1 MTEHSRPADTFSGLP
16 GWHPSRRNF
25 LSIAALLA
33 GAAATGAMSGCSTN
47 VKSTGAAV
55 KGRSGA
61 AGDQLFIAGFQWGPV
76 ANFNPLSPSAGWP
89 AGQNSFQLIYE
100 SLMRFNLLTGKLEP
114 GLASA
119 LDEPDAKTIKVTLQD
134 GIAFSDGSAV
144 TAEDVVN
151 TFELAKRNSSLSYS
165 NVWAYLSSVKAD
177 GAKGVVF
184 NLNPKNLNPNMVK
197 NTIAGTWILPKK
209 VWDEK
214 EKAGDLQK
222 DTNMQPI
229 GTGPYSVDKVDQTQ
243 VVLKRNDSYW
253 GKTVYGALP
262 APTSIVHP
270 IFKGNSDGD
279 LALEQGNID
288 VSQQFTPQ
296 VWQMWEKKGL
306 PVSTWEKKAPYH
318 LPGNIPF
325 LWFNIH
331 KKGLDNVKVRSAI
344 AHAINYKQIAQT
356 AMSNYSVPANSSVIL
371 PTGAEQK
378 YYDQANVTK
387 NGWTYDTAKAIS
399 ILEKDLGCK
408 KGSDGIYVLPDGTR
422 LGPWTAITPTG
433 WSDWEAALQIVASS
447 AKVVGIDI
455 KTQSP
460 QAPVVTT
467 AMQNGNFDVACWGVS
482 GVSIASPWT
491 RFRDLLDNR
500 GVPAAGKTAYYNYN
514 RFSNPAVPALI
525 DAISTAGDNEAKLKE
540 LYTKL
545 DTIWMQNIPTVPL
558 MYRPLEFF
566 EYNSS
571 TWTGFPNVDNA
582 YAPPQFSGAGN
593 AWLFKIKRST

>member
-1 MTEHSRPADTFSGLP
+1 MTERSRPADTFSALP

-25 LSIAALLA
+25 LSMAALLA
-33 GAAATGAMSGCSTN
+33 GAAATGAMTGCSTN

-55 KGRSGA
+55 KGRTGA

-119 LDEPDAKTIKVTLQD
+119 LDQPDAKTIKVTLQD
-134 GIAFSDGSAV
+134 GIAFSDGAAV
-144 TAEDVVN
+144 TVDDVVN
-151 TFELAKRNSSLSYS
+151 TFELAKRNSGLSYS
-165 NVWAYLSSVKAD
+165 NVWGYLTSVKAD
-177 GAKGVVF
+177 GDKSVVF
-184 NLNPKNLNPNMVK
+184 NLNPKNLNANLVK
-197 NTIAGTWILPKK
+197 NAIAGTWILPKK

-214 EKAGDLQK
+214 EKGADLQK

-243 VVLKRNDSYW
+243 VVLKRNDNYW
-253 GKTVYGALP
+253 GKGVYGALP

-306 PVSTWEKKAPYH
+306 PVSTWQKTPPYH
-318 LPGNIPF
+318 LPGSIPF
-325 LWFNIH
+325 LMINIH

-344 AHAINYKQIAQT
+344 AHAINYKQIAET
-356 AMSNYSVPANSSVIL
+356 AMSNYSVPANSSAIL
-371 PTGAEQK
+371 PTGAEEK
-378 YYDQANVTK
+378 FFDKDNVAK
-387 NGWTYDTAKAIS
+387 NGWTYDTTKAIS

-408 KGSDGIYVLPDGTR
+408 KGKDGIYVLPDGTR

-467 AMQNGNFDVACWGVS
+467 AMQNGNFDLACWGVS
-482 GVSIASPWT
+482 GVGVASPWT

-514 RFSNPAVPALI
+514 RFSNPAVPGLL
-525 DAISTAGDNEAKLKE
+525 DAISTAGDDEAKLKE

-545 DTIWMQNIPTVPL
+545 DTIFMQNIPTVPL

-566 EYNSS
+566 EYNAS
-571 TWTGFPNVDNA
+571 TWTGFPNVDNP

-593 AWLFKIKRST
+593 AWLFKIKRTT

>member
-1 MTEHSRPADTFSGLP
+1 MTARSRATDNSALP

-25 LSIAALLA
+25 LSMAALLA
-33 GAAATGAMSGCSTN
+33 GAAATGGMTGCSTA

-55 KGRSGA
+55 KGRTGA

-119 LDEPDAKTIKVTLQD
+119 LEEPDAKTIKVTLQD

-144 TAEDVVN
+144 TVDDVVN
-151 TFELAKRNSSLSYS
+151 TFELAKRNSGLSYS
-165 NVWAYLSSVKAD
+165 NVWGYLTSVKAD
-177 GAKGVVF
+177 GDKSVVF
-184 NLNPKNLNPNMVK
+184 NLNPKNLNANMVK
-197 NTIAGTWILPKK
+197 NTIAQTWILPKK
-209 VWDEK
+209 IWDEK

-222 DTNMQPI
+222 DTNMTPV

-243 VVLKRNDSYW
+243 VVLKRNDGYW

-262 APTSIVHP
+262 APTAIVHP

-296 VWQMWEKKGL
+296 VWRMWEKKGL
-306 PVSTWEKKAPYH
+306 PVSTWQKTPPYH
-318 LPGNIPF
+318 LPGSIPF
-325 LWFNIH
+325 LMINIH

-344 AHAINYKQIAQT
+344 AHAINYKQIAET

-371 PTGAEQK
+371 PTGAEEK
-378 YYDQANVTK
+378 WFDKANVAK
-387 NGWTYDTAKAIS
+387 YGWTYDTAKAIS

-467 AMQNGNFDVACWGVS
+467 AMQNGDFDLACWGVS
-482 GVSIASPWT
+482 GVGVASPWT

-514 RFSNPAVPALI
+514 RFSNPEVPGLL
-525 DAISTAGDNEAKLKE
+525 DAISTAGNDEAKLKD

-545 DTIWMQNIPTVPL
+545 DTIFMQNIPDVPL

-566 EYNSS
+566 EYNAS
-571 TWTGFPNVDNA
+571 TWTGFPNVDNP

-593 AWLFKIKRST
+593 AWLFKIKRAT

>member
-1 MTEHSRPADTFSGLP
+1 MTERSRPDDTSALP

-25 LSIAALLA
+25 LSMAALLA
-33 GAAATGAMSGCSTN
+33 GAAATGGMTGCSTA
-47 VKSTGAAV
+47 VKSTGAAA

-119 LDEPDAKTIKVTLQD
+119 LEEPDAKTIKVTLQD

-144 TAEDVVN
+144 TVEDVVN
-151 TFELAKRNSSLSYS
+151 TFELAKRNSGLSYS
-165 NVWAYLSSVKAD
+165 NVWGYLTSVKAEGD
-177 GAKGVVF
+177 KAVVF
-184 NLNPKNLNPNMVK
+184 NLNPKNLNANMVK
-197 NTIAGTWILPKK
+197 NTIAQTWILPKK
-209 VWDEK
+209 IWDEK

-222 DTNMQPI
+222 DTNMTPV

-243 VVLKRNDSYW
+243 VVLKRNDGYW

-262 APTSIVHP
+262 APTAIVHP

-306 PVSTWEKKAPYH
+306 PVSTWQKTPPYH
-318 LPGNIPF
+318 LPGSIPF
-325 LWFNIH
+325 LMINIH

-344 AHAINYKQIAQT
+344 AHAINFKQIAET
-356 AMSNYSVPANSSVIL
+356 AMSNYSVPANSSIIL
-371 PTGAEQK
+371 PSGAEEK
-378 YYDQANVTK
+378 WFDKANVEK

-467 AMQNGNFDVACWGVS
+467 AMQNGDFDLACWGVS
-482 GVSIASPWT
+482 GVGVASPWT

-514 RFSNPAVPALI
+514 RFSNPEVPGLLDAVSA
-525 DAISTAGDNEAKLKE
+525 AGDDEAKLKD
-540 LYTKL
+540 LYTKV
-545 DTIWMQNIPTVPL
+545 DTIFMQNIPVVPL

-566 EYNSS
+566 EYNAS
-571 TWTGFPNVDNA
+571 TWTNFPNVDNP

-593 AWLFKIKRST
+593 TWLFKIKRTS